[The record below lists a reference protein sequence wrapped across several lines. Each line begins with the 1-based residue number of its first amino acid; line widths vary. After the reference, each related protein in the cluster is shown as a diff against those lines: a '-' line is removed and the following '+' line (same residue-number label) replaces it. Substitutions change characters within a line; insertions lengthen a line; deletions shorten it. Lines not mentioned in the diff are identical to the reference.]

1 MISLNLIRKYEEQ
14 YHYEIYYNGH
24 KMDQPELFVSHIG
37 RDINITYI
45 EEAMQDWM
53 TIELKDEL
61 FRLIREYIVPE
72 YEGYRICQ
80 RALGGQLYIK
90 WLKRQ

>member
-1 MISLNLIRKYEEQ
+1 MISLNIIQKYKEQ

-24 KMDQPELFVSHIG
+24 LMKEPEIIVSHIG
-37 RDINITYI
+37 RDITINYI

-61 FRLIREYIVPE
+61 FKLIREYIVSE
-72 YEGYRICQ
+72 YNYEICH
-80 RALGGQLYIK
+80 RNLGGQLYTK
-90 WLKRQ
+90 WLRRQ

>member
-14 YHYEIYYNGH
+14 EHYEIYYNGH
-24 KMDQPELFVSHIG
+24 LMNEPKIIISHIG
-37 RDINITYI
+37 RDITINYI
-45 EEAMQDWM
+45 EDAMQDWM

-61 FRLIREYIVPE
+61 FNLIRTFIIPE
-72 YEGYRICQ
+72 YDYKICQ
-80 RALGGQLYIK
+80 RNLGGQLYAK